1 MKNGKILLDYYSV
14 SPLEV
19 FRYYYRFSRYYGKSI
34 GKRLIL
40 KNKMMQ
46 QSKARDLGAYG
57 EKKWKKILESRYWEK
72 ATTLDEFCLTSPP
85 LDKISNEQLNI
96 CVIDGKW
103 KKATFAA
110 FQQQTTKKY
119 LDILKKFVSSNDKI
133 AEAGCGFGTKLFSL
147 KAQGLPNEMEGYD
160 ISETGVKAGREI
172 SNFFNCNIKFDVLDL
187 TAEFP
192 KNIFKDKTVFSSH
205 CFEQLKY
212 HTEKAIY
219 NLIKANPKQVLHFE
233 PVKELFGWSTRDVVS
248 KLYNY
253 AQDLQNN
260 LLKSLRKIEEKGFL
274 EITNVHRT
282 GMAVNPFLETSFIR
296 WIPKSN

>member
-1 MKNGKILLDYYSV
+1 
-14 SPLEV
+14 
-19 FRYYYRFSRYYGKSI
+19 
-34 GKRLIL
+34 
-40 KNKMMQ
+40 
-46 QSKARDLGAYG
+46 
-57 EKKWKKILESRYWEK
+57 
-72 ATTLDEFCLTSPP
+72 
-85 LDKISNEQLNI
+85 
-96 CVIDGKW
+96 
-103 KKATFAA
+103 
-110 FQQQTTKKY
+110 
-119 LDILKKFVSSNDKI
+119 
-133 AEAGCGFGTKLFSL
+133 
-147 KAQGLPNEMEGYD
+147 MEGYD

-192 KNIFKDKTVFSSH
+192 KNIFKEKTVFSSH